1 MLMDITKP
9 KATSIMILIRTI
21 EKTTEIP
28 IPISQERILMTIKV
42 DLLPD
47 MW

>member
-1 MLMDITKP
+1 MHMVISKS
-9 KATSIMILIRTI
+9 KATSIMILIRII

-42 DLLPD
+42 DLLPG

>member
-21 EKTTEIP
+21 EKTTEIL
-28 IPISQERILMTIKV
+28 IPTSQDKTLMTIKV